1 VAITEVMLMIL
12 LLSES
17 DVASVISTGDG
28 VRVVEQALRQHAA
41 GGGVVMPRMS
51 ADVPGNGEAF
61 RVMSAIMPEL
71 GFFGLKTLTGYPG
84 RRLAC
89 ETYFALLLFSCDT
102 GALRA
107 IVAGNR
113 LTGIRTGAAS
123 GVAAKY
129 LSRANSRVLGVIG
142 AGVQARYQV
151 AALIEVRPVK
161 EIRVFD
167 IDSAKAQAFA
177 QELELEFQ
185 VGAQAVPNVRDALS
199 GCDLI
204 VTATAAKAPVFEGE
218 WLEEGTHLSAMGSNT
233 PNKRELDGTV
243 FRRSMVVVDFKDQA
257 LQEAG
262 DLQDAV
268 RTGAIPA
275 AAIDVELGDIIT
287 GKKPGRQNDREITL
301 FKSVVMAVEDIATAT
316 FCLPGRRWRRAW
328 VHGSTWMA
336 RACRIS
342 LFRSIESVRQ
352 KRRTY
357 ALVSL
362 VRIRVRRALNG
373 VCG

>member
-1 VAITEVMLMIL
+1 MIL

-17 DVASVISTGDG
+17 DVASVISMGDG
-28 VRVVEQALRQHAA
+28 VRVVEQALRQHSA
-41 GGGVVMPRMS
+41 GGGVAMPRIS
-51 ADVPGNGEAF
+51 ADVPGNGGAF
-61 RVMSAIMPEL
+61 RVMSAIMPEI

-84 RRLAC
+84 RRLAG
-89 ETYFALLLFSCDT
+89 ETYFAVLLFSCDT

-151 AALIEVRPVK
+151 AALIEVRPIK

-167 IDSAKAQAFA
+167 IDSAKAQVFA

-185 VGAQAVPNVRDALS
+185 VSARAVPNVRDAVS
-199 GCDLI
+199 GCDLV
-204 VTATAAKAPVFEGE
+204 VTATAAKSPIFEGE
-218 WLEEGTHLSAMGSNT
+218 WLEEGTHVSGMGSNT

-243 FRRSMVVVDFKDQA
+243 FKRSTIVVDFKDQA

-262 DLQDAV
+262 DLQDAL
-268 RTGAIPA
+268 RTGAIPTE
-275 AAIDVELGDIIT
+275 AIDVELGDIIT

-301 FKSVVMAVEDIATAT
+301 FKSVGMAIEDVATAT
-316 FCLPGRRWRRAW
+316 FAYQQALAVGLGTRLDLDGASLPGVPA
-328 VHGSTWMA
+328 
-336 RACRIS
+336 
-342 LFRSIESVRQ
+342 SVPH
-352 KRRTY
+352 
-357 ALVSL
+357 LV
-362 VRIRVRRALNG
+362 VPHH
-373 VCG
+373 